1 MAFDLA
7 AAKTRLNITDT
18 AQDVVIQAALDASV
32 AVAESYCKRKFMR
45 ASETNVFHWVDGVT
59 LQFERYPINNVLA
72 IRDTGNG
79 TATSSM
85 TNSKYYE
92 VYNSAG
98 QIRFSGHIFSKS
110 LEVDTDAG
118 YAVLPADL
126 ELALWLI
133 FDGVWK
139 SLNSSG
145 GSVSSGGIASISVP
159 DVGTIRYDTGSSSS
173 GSTNAGLIPATGI
186 AILDN
191 YIAQRA

>member
-133 FDGVWK
+133 FDGVWNQ
-139 SLNSSG
+139 LNNAGSG
-145 GSVSSGGIASISVP
+145 NTGGIASISVP
-159 DVGTIRYDTGSSSS
+159 DVGKITYSTGSSSS
-173 GSTNAGLIPATGI
+173 GNTNAGLIPATGI